1 MRKEFGFAPKGNRL
15 KSSETSTLEHKQV
28 RTDMK
33 NFVMTLCLLGATAG
47 LAACATE
54 GKGYVDEAPYAQERT
69 AGGEGAP
76 AEQVF
81 RTRQHK

>member
-1 MRKEFGFAPKGNRL
+1 
-15 KSSETSTLEHKQV
+15 
-28 RTDMK
+28 MK

-69 AGGEGAP
+69 AGGEMAP